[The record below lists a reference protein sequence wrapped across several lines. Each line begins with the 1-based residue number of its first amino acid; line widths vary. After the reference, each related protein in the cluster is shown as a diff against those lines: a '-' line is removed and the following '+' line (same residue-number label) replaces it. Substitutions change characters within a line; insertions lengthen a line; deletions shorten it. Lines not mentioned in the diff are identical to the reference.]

1 MATMTKGE
9 RDDLLRLVKKREI
22 VLKKAAEQRSAQLL
36 ADFEAQCATIYSFD
50 DDAVWKKAYAET
62 KAALEEAAE
71 AIRERCR
78 ALGIPPEFAP
88 SLNMYWAGRGQNAVR
103 ERQAELRR
111 AAKAK
116 IESIEKVALTK
127 IEHMSLEAQT
137 NILSSGLDSD
147 AAKSFLSSMP
157 DITSLMPEVT
167 AADVRA
173 IVDLRRSVHARNDIH
188 IVE

>member
-9 RDDLLRLVKKREI
+9 RDDLLRLVKKREA

-36 ADFEAQCATIYSFD
+36 ADFEAQSATIYSFD
-50 DDAVWKKAYAET
+50 DDAVWKTAFAQAQEALAAAQAEIE
-62 KAALEEAAE
+62 K
-71 AIRERCR
+71 RCR

-88 SLNMYWAGRGQNAVR
+88 GINMFWHGRGQNAVK

-116 IESIEKVALTK
+116 IESIERAALTK

-137 NILSSGLDSD
+137 NILASGLDSD
-147 AAKSFLSSMP
+147 AAKQFLANMP
-157 DITSLMPEVT
+157 DISTLMPEVS
-167 AADVRA
+167 AADVQA
-173 IVDLRRSVHARNDIH
+173 IVDHKRSLRARNEMH
-188 IVE
+188 LVE